1 MCGEQLVLV
10 DGNDTELLTEDTRG
24 MVYIPNNLF
33 IKGNIADRVQSNFM
47 TKMGIYYKKFS
58 KFLSTLDV
66 KNIEIDTANGIV
78 ETPIEDFVQIELPTT
93 FIKYYGVQAVY
104 KSILDNKGK
113 QHDILDHFEL
123 KRNNRIDS
131 FDEIFN
137 YTVENWK
144 KFKRCIQGQ
153 NRFLAWSNDPSE
165 IAVSHWQPEE
175 IKTMPQAWSDFLQDK
190 MKSHFMMRL
199 ITYLGMCMDAENS
212 SQQYLIISDKGGT
225 GKGVMARALES
236 ALPKGSIAP
245 LDENSLADSNEFG
258 LSGIKVWNSHISLM
272 EEYKTNNLCSNRAK
286 KFIANNPMDLNVKGR
301 NFVHWEPYNHK
312 LIVFSNTGAII
323 KDFAN
328 RRRAIPISFEN
339 KFEWTKEKQ
348 EALNSTAKDFLN
360 YCYTVYKKC
369 PMLKNGNYL
378 VLSEEDEKDYMAGKL
393 TENDEEI
400 LSKRAFNEDSLRE
413 YFKTDEAAGYFRDA
427 FEIFLNKPEDA
438 AILFH
443 CAGGKDRTGIVSML
457 LLSALD
463 FDKDIIMQDYM
474 MTNTANAKQI
484 EEVTAAAEEYTDD
497 PELRYNIIY
506 SAAVYPELMEENI
519 DYFTKQYGSVKGFLR
534 EKAGLTD
541 EDFAKLKE
549 LYLED

>member
-1 MCGEQLVLV
+1 MRDEILKINANDINLFQNFKMCGEQLVLV

-47 TKMGIYYKKFS
+47 TKMGIYYKKFGE
-58 KFLSTLDV
+58 FLTTLDV

-78 ETPIEDFVQIELPTT
+78 ETPIEDFVQNELPTT

-123 KRNNRIDS
+123 KRNTKIES

-165 IAVSHWQPEE
+165 ISVSHWKPEE
-175 IKTMPQAWSDFLQDK
+175 IKTMPKAWSDFLQDK

-245 LDENSLADSNEFG
+245 LDENSLADTNEFG

-400 LSKRAFNEDSLRE
+400 LSKRAFNEDLLRE
-413 YFKTDEAAGYFRDA
+413 YFKTDEYSGTEEY
-427 FEIFLNKPEDA
+427 
-438 AILFH
+438 
-443 CAGGKDRTGIVSML
+443 C
-457 LLSALD
+457 D
-463 FDKDIIMQDYM
+463 FDNVFDELFVYDKCSFTSAKTVQEKIKVYCSEHKEYVESFGLIEKKSEYEINRQGKQWWKW
-474 MTNTANAKQI
+474 TEFLKSKNITTKAKKINNKNTYGYVGMK
-484 EEVTAAAEEYTDD
+484 
-497 PELRYNIIY
+497 LR
-506 SAAVYPELMEENI
+506 
-519 DYFTKQYGSVKGFLR
+519 
-534 EKAGLTD
+534 
-541 EDFAKLKE
+541 
-549 LYLED
+549 

>member
-10 DGNDTELLTEDTRG
+10 DDNDTELLTEDMKGT
-24 MVYIPNNLF
+24 VYIPNNLF
-33 IKGNIADRVQSNFM
+33 LKGNIADRVQRNFM
-47 TKMGIYYKKFS
+47 FKMSTYYKNFS

-66 KNIEIDTANGIV
+66 KNIEIDSANGIV
-78 ETPIEDFVQIELPTT
+78 DTPIEDYIQTELPTT
-93 FIKYYGVQAVY
+93 FIKYYGVQAIY
-104 KSILDNKGK
+104 KTYLDSKGK
-113 QHDILDHFEL
+113 QHETLDHFEL
-123 KRNNRIDS
+123 KRNNKIDS

-153 NRFLAWSNDPSE
+153 NRFLAWSNDPQE
-165 IAVSHWQPEE
+165 IAVSHWMPEE
-175 IKTMPQAWSDFLQDK
+175 VKTMPDAWSEFLQSK
-190 MKSHFMMRL
+190 MKAHFMMRL

-212 SQQYLIISDKGGT
+212 SQQYLVISDKGGT
-225 GKGVMARALES
+225 GKGVMARALEC

-245 LDENSLADSNEFG
+245 LDESSLADSNEFG

-301 NFVHWEPYNHK
+301 NFVHWEPFNHK

-348 EALNSTAKDFLN
+348 EALNNSAKDFLN

-393 TENDEEI
+393 TETDEDI
-400 LSKRAFNEDSLRE
+400 LSKRAFNEESLRE
-413 YFKTDEAAGYFRDA
+413 YFKTDEYSG
-427 FEIFLNKPEDA
+427 
-438 AILFH
+438 
-443 CAGGKDRTGIVSML
+443 T
-457 LLSALD
+457 
-463 FDKDIIMQDYM
+463 
-474 MTNTANAKQI
+474 
-484 EEVTAAAEEYTDD
+484 EEYCDFENVFDELFVYDKTSFTSSKTMQEKIKVYCSEHKEYIESFGLIEKKTDY
-497 PELRYNIIY
+497 EINRQSKQWWKWTEYLKSKNIT
-506 SAAVYPELMEENI
+506 SKAKKLNNKN
-519 DYFTKQYGSVKGFLR
+519 TYGYVGMKI
-534 EKAGLTD
+534 K
-541 EDFAKLKE
+541 
-549 LYLED
+549 

>member
-58 KFLSTLDV
+58 EFLTTLDV

-78 ETPIEDFVQIELPTT
+78 ETPIEDFVQNELPTT

-175 IKTMPQAWSDFLQDK
+175 IKKIPQAWSDFLQDK

-199 ITYLGMCMDAENS
+199 ITYLGMCMDADNS

-400 LSKRAFNEDSLRE
+400 LSKRAFNEDSLRD
-413 YFKTDEAAGYFRDA
+413 YFKTDEYSGTEEY
-427 FEIFLNKPEDA
+427 
-438 AILFH
+438 
-443 CAGGKDRTGIVSML
+443 C
-457 LLSALD
+457 D
-463 FDKDIIMQDYM
+463 FDNVFDELFVYDKGSFTSAKTVQEKIKVYCSEHKEYIESFGLIEKKSDYEINRQSKQWWKW
-474 MTNTANAKQI
+474 TEFLKSKNINSKAKKINNKNTYGYVGLK
-484 EEVTAAAEEYTDD
+484 
-497 PELRYNIIY
+497 LR
-506 SAAVYPELMEENI
+506 
-519 DYFTKQYGSVKGFLR
+519 
-534 EKAGLTD
+534 
-541 EDFAKLKE
+541 
-549 LYLED
+549 

>member
-1 MCGEQLVLV
+1 MRDEILKINANDINLFQNFKMCGEQLVLV

-58 KFLSTLDV
+58 EFLTTLDV

-78 ETPIEDFVQIELPTT
+78 ETPIEDFVQNELPTT

-113 QHDILDHFEL
+113 QHDILDHFEI
-123 KRNNRIDS
+123 KRNARIDS

-236 ALPKGSIAP
+236 ALPKGSISP

-369 PMLKNGNYL
+369 PMLKNGYYL
-378 VLSEEDEKDYMAGKL
+378 VLSEEDERDYMAGKL
-393 TENDEEI
+393 TETDEDI

-413 YFKTDEAAGYFRDA
+413 YFKTDEYSGTEEYCDFDNVFDELFVYDKGSFTSAKTVQEKIKVYCSEHKEYVESFGLIEKKSDYEINRQSKQWWKWCA
-427 FEIFLNKPEDA
+427 FLKSKNINDKVKKINNKPTY
-438 AILFH
+438 
-443 CAGGKDRTGIVSML
+443 GYVGMK
-457 LLSALD
+457 
-463 FDKDIIMQDYM
+463 
-474 MTNTANAKQI
+474 
-484 EEVTAAAEEYTDD
+484 
-497 PELRYNIIY
+497 LR
-506 SAAVYPELMEENI
+506 
-519 DYFTKQYGSVKGFLR
+519 
-534 EKAGLTD
+534 
-541 EDFAKLKE
+541 
-549 LYLED
+549 

>member
-58 KFLSTLDV
+58 EFLTTLDV

-78 ETPIEDFVQIELPTT
+78 ETPIEDFVQNELPTT

-123 KRNNRIDS
+123 KRNTKIES
-131 FDEIFN
+131 FDEIFK
-137 YTVENWK
+137 YTIENWK
-144 KFKRCIQGQ
+144 KFNRCIQGQ
-153 NRFLAWSNDPSE
+153 NRFLAWSNNSQE
-165 IAVSHWQPEE
+165 IAVSHWKPEE
-175 IKTMPQAWSDFLQDK
+175 IKTMPKAWEEFINEK
-190 MKSHFMMRL
+190 MNSHFAMRL
-199 ITYLGMCMDAENS
+199 ITYLGMCMDATNTT
-212 SQQYLIISDKGGT
+212 QQYLIISDKGGT

-236 ALPKGSIAP
+236 VLPKGSIAP
-245 LDENSLADSNEFG
+245 LDENSLSDSNEFG

-272 EEYKTNNLCSNRAK
+272 EEYKTNNLQSNRAK

-323 KDFAN
+323 KDYAN
-328 RRRAIPISFEN
+328 RRRAIPLAFEN
-339 KFEWTKEKQ
+339 KYVWTKEKQ
-348 EALNSTAKDFLN
+348 EALNSTTKDFLN

-378 VLSEEDEKDYMAGKL
+378 VLSEEDEKNYMAGKL
-393 TENDEEI
+393 TENDEDI
-400 LSKRAFNEDSLRE
+400 LSKRAFNEDLLRE
-413 YFKTDEAAGYFRDA
+413 YFKTDEYSGTEEY
-427 FEIFLNKPEDA
+427 
-438 AILFH
+438 
-443 CAGGKDRTGIVSML
+443 C
-457 LLSALD
+457 D
-463 FDKDIIMQDYM
+463 FDNVFDELFVYDKGSFTSSKTVQEKIKVYCSEHKEYVESFGLIEKKSDYEI
-474 MTNTANAKQI
+474 NRQSKQWWKWCEFLKSKNI
-484 EEVTAAAEEYTDD
+484 TSKVNKINKKTTFGYVGLK
-497 PELRYNIIY
+497 LR
-506 SAAVYPELMEENI
+506 
-519 DYFTKQYGSVKGFLR
+519 
-534 EKAGLTD
+534 
-541 EDFAKLKE
+541 
-549 LYLED
+549 